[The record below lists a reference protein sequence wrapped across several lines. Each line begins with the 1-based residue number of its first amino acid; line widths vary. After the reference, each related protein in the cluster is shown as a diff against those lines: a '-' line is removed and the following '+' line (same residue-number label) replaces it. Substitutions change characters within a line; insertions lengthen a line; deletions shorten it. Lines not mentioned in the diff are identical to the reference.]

1 MRQLYRRRS
10 MKTRLKTVYIL
21 LILSLASVAMIGC
34 DGNGETVVIVEEGG
48 YLYEP
53 AVIRNDSWDDILLDS
68 AIFGEIYLP
77 PGSAVELDVGP
88 DVDQIFVYIN
98 GMFFNEIYV
107 ASGDV
112 VIYD

>member
-1 MRQLYRRRS
+1 

-68 AIFGEIYLP
+68 AELGQGLLDIYRHRFSGP
-77 PGSAVELDVGP
+77 KYVCCAVECETQL
-88 DVDQIFVYIN
+88 
-98 GMFFNEIYV
+98 
-107 ASGDV
+107 
-112 VIYD
+112 